1 MVGSGTSTGSPS
13 RLVDRWVQHG
23 EVPSFRDLCARV
35 LTSRTRYLV
44 LDLDRT
50 VHLGRDLGEELG
62 WELCAYQGYGGEHFG
77 RIEHRQRSGGF
88 LLDLAHPLKT
98 ARYLA
103 LSLRIWAY
111 PGAYYG
117 LWGKAAG
124 RVDWLRR
131 RGFRHFVADPV
142 RAAQRV
148 PQLTLLRH
156 LQTASDELLR
166 KLAQRIWDR
175 YEPDQV
181 IDREDL
187 AWVRA
192 RWPQIEVVLSSA
204 SPKSIVEVAGEAL
217 GVDHVHYS
225 TLHHINS
232 GEGKIERLRELCQCV
247 GDSSVE
253 IVGISDTSRGED
265 HCWAEYFTRVVDI
278 NSPTPFPA
286 IVSTHSPLLEVHS
299 AVVLTK
305 SERKRRSAGDA
316 TYLDPRREK
325 LAPAQTKR
333 ELTRQDLERRLGW
346 LLERVNALASA
357 PGNLSGDIAYR
368 LAVLREAST
377 SLVRAL

>member
-1 MVGSGTSTGSPS
+1 MLGPETSTESPS

-23 EVPSFRDLCARV
+23 EVSSFRELCARV
-35 LTSRTRYLV
+35 LTPRTRYLV

-50 VHLGRDLGEELG
+50 IHLGRDLGEELG

-77 RIEHRQRSGGF
+77 RIEHLRRSRGF

-103 LSLRIWAY
+103 RSFKIWAY

-131 RGFRHFVADPV
+131 RGFRRFASDPV

-156 LQTASDELLR
+156 LQTSTEDVLR
-166 KLAQRIWDR
+166 GLARRIWER
-175 YEPDQV
+175 CELDQV
-181 IDREDL
+181 IEREDL
-187 AWVRA
+187 AWVRSQ
-192 RWPQIEVVLSSA
+192 WPQVEVVLSSA
-204 SPKSIVEVAGEAL
+204 SPQSMVEIAGEAL

-232 GEGKIERLRELCQCV
+232 GEAKIERLRELCEHV
-247 GDSSVE
+247 GDPGIE

-286 IVSTHSPLLEVHS
+286 IVSNRSPLLEVHS
-299 AVVLTK
+299 AIVLTK
-305 SERKRRSAGDA
+305 KERLRRAAGDVG
-316 TYLDPRREK
+316 YLDPRRER
-325 LAPAQTKR
+325 LAPLQTKR
-333 ELTRQDLERRLGW
+333 ELTRQDLERRLGRV
-346 LLERVNALASA
+346 LEGVNALASA
-357 PGNLSGDIAYR
+357 PGNITGDIAYR
-368 LAVLREAST
+368 LALLREAST
-377 SLVRAL
+377 SMLRV

>member
-1 MVGSGTSTGSPS
+1 
-13 RLVDRWVQHG
+13 
-23 EVPSFRDLCARV
+23 
-35 LTSRTRYLV
+35 

-50 VHLGRDLGEELG
+50 IHLGRDLGEELG

-77 RIEHRQRSGGF
+77 RIEHLRRSRGF

-103 LSLRIWAY
+103 RSFKIWAY

-131 RGFRHFVADPV
+131 RGFRRFASDPV

-156 LQTASDELLR
+156 LQTSTEDVLR
-166 KLAQRIWDR
+166 GLARRIWER
-175 YEPDQV
+175 CELDQV
-181 IDREDL
+181 IEREDL
-187 AWVRA
+187 AWVRSQ
-192 RWPQIEVVLSSA
+192 WPQVEVVLSSA
-204 SPKSIVEVAGEAL
+204 SPQSMVEIAGEAL

-232 GEGKIERLRELCQCV
+232 GEAKIERLRELCEHV
-247 GDSSVE
+247 GDPGIE

-286 IVSTHSPLLEVHS
+286 IVSNRSPLLEVHS
-299 AVVLTK
+299 AIVLTK
-305 SERKRRSAGDA
+305 KERLRRAAGDVG
-316 TYLDPRREK
+316 YLDPRRER
-325 LAPAQTKR
+325 LAPLQTKR
-333 ELTRQDLERRLGW
+333 ELTRQDLERRLGRV
-346 LLERVNALASA
+346 LEGVNALASA
-357 PGNLSGDIAYR
+357 PGNITGDIAYR
-368 LAVLREAST
+368 LALLREAST
-377 SLVRAL
+377 SMLRV